1 MWPNRIMNTKLAS
14 ILLICFFLFNCS
26 LPITKV
32 ETGDSRPMLAIEGA
46 PGNSQLYIDGLMVGN
61 ANDYDG
67 SPHVLIIEPGTHE
80 VDIKTDSGN
89 SIYNQKIFVESGL
102 KKITINEKSH

>member
-1 MWPNRIMNTKLAS
+1 MKTNLWS

-32 ETGDSRPMLAIEGA
+32 ETGDSRPVLAIKGA
-46 PGNSQLYIDGLMVGN
+46 PGSSILYIDGLMVGN

-67 SPHVLIIEPGTHE
+67 SPHVLIIEPGTHKVE
-80 VDIKTDSGN
+80 IRTGNDN
-89 SIYNQKIFVESGL
+89 SIYNKKIFVESGL
-102 KKITINEKSH
+102 KTIIINEKNY

>member
-1 MWPNRIMNTKLAS
+1 MNNNFWS

-26 LPITKV
+26 LPVTKI
-32 ETGDSRPMLAIEGA
+32 ETGDSRPVLAIKGA
-46 PGNSQLYIDGLMVGN
+46 PGNSKLYIDGLMVGN

-67 SPHVLIIEPGTHE
+67 SPHVLIIEPGTHD
-80 VDIKTDSGN
+80 VSIKTGSGN

-102 KKITINEKSH
+102 KTIIINKKSD